1 MDTRVLKYFLTVAQT
16 NNITK
21 AAEQLH
27 ITQPTLSPQIMDL
40 ETELDI
46 KLFNREN
53 RRLQLTKAGI
63 LFQQRATT
71 MLQLLN
77 QTENDLHQQEEAL
90 TGEINLGSAVSSVSP
105 YITKLIFEF
114 QKLYP
119 NVIFNL
125 SDGDGDGDVLRRQ
138 LDEGLN
144 DLVCLLEPVEAAKY
158 NFLELPVRE
167 EWGVMMKKSA
177 PLAKYSTITKED
189 LYKIPLILPHRS
201 IVRDEV
207 SDILKLDQTRLN
219 IRATT
224 SLPGNTVSLLR
235 NSNYY
240 GLTIKGVYNNFHD
253 PDLVFVPLVPNKST
267 GDVLAWRKNIILSP
281 AIEKFLQF
289 VNEQIQKS

>member
-71 MLQLLN
+71 MLQLLD

-125 SDGDGDGDVLRRQ
+125 SDGDGDVLRRQ

>member
-71 MLQLLN
+71 MLQLLD

-125 SDGDGDGDVLRRQ
+125 SDGDGDVLRRQ

-207 SDILKLDQTRLN
+207 SDILKLDQTHLN

>member
-71 MLQLLN
+71 MLQLLD

-125 SDGDGDGDVLRRQ
+125 SDGDGDVLRRQ

-253 PDLVFVPLVPNKST
+253 PDLVFVPIVPNKST

-289 VNEQIQKS
+289 VNEQIQES

>member
-1 MDTRVLKYFLTVAQT
+1 
-16 NNITK
+16 
-21 AAEQLH
+21 
-27 ITQPTLSPQIMDL
+27 MDL

-71 MLQLLN
+71 MLQLLD

-105 YITKLIFEF
+105 YITKIIFEF

-125 SDGDGDGDVLRRQ
+125 SDGDGDVLRRQ
-138 LDEGLN
+138 LDEGIN

-167 EWGVMMKKSA
+167 EWGVMMKNRPHLPS
-177 PLAKYSTITKED
+177 
-189 LYKIPLILPHRS
+189 IL
-201 IVRDEV
+201 
-207 SDILKLDQTRLN
+207 
-219 IRATT
+219 
-224 SLPGNTVSLLR
+224 
-235 NSNYY
+235 
-240 GLTIKGVYNNFHD
+240 
-253 PDLVFVPLVPNKST
+253 
-267 GDVLAWRKNIILSP
+267 LSP
-281 AIEKFLQF
+281 KKIFTKFP
-289 VNEQIQKS
+289 

>member
-1 MDTRVLKYFLTVAQT
+1 MDTRVLKYFLTVTQT

-27 ITQPTLSPQIMDL
+27 ITQPTLSRQIMDL

-53 RRLQLTKAGI
+53 RRLHLTKAGI

-71 MLQLLN
+71 MLQLLD

-125 SDGDGDGDVLRRQ
+125 SDGDGDVLRRQ

-207 SDILKLDQTRLN
+207 SDILK
-219 IRATT
+219 
-224 SLPGNTVSLLR
+224 
-235 NSNYY
+235 
-240 GLTIKGVYNNFHD
+240 
-253 PDLVFVPLVPNKST
+253 
-267 GDVLAWRKNIILSP
+267 
-281 AIEKFLQF
+281 
-289 VNEQIQKS
+289 

>member
-27 ITQPTLSPQIMDL
+27 ITQPTLSRQIMDL

-46 KLFNREN
+46 KLFNREK

-77 QTENDLHQQEEAL
+77 QTKNDLHQQEEAL

-189 LYKIPLILPHRS
+189 LYKIPLTLPHRS

-219 IRATT
+219 IRVTT

-253 PDLVFVPLVPNKST
+253 PDFVFVPLVPNKST

-289 VNEQIQKS
+289 VNEQIQES

>member
-27 ITQPTLSPQIMDL
+27 ITQPTLSRQIMDL

-46 KLFNREN
+46 KLFNRGN

-71 MLQLLN
+71 MLQLLD

-125 SDGDGDGDVLRRQ
+125 SDGDGDVLRRQ

-158 NFLELPVRE
+158 NFLELPIRE
-167 EWGVMMKKSA
+167 EWGVIMKKSA

-240 GLTIKGVYNNFHD
+240 GLTIKGVYDNFHD
-253 PDLVFVPLVPNKST
+253 PDLAFVPLTPNKST
-267 GDVLAWRKNIILSP
+267 GDVLAWRKNTVLSP

-289 VNEQIQKS
+289 VNEQIQES

>member
-71 MLQLLN
+71 MLQLLD

-125 SDGDGDGDVLRRQ
+125 SDGDGDVLRRQ

-167 EWGVMMKKSA
+167 EWGVIMKKSA

-253 PDLVFVPLVPNKST
+253 PDLVFVPLVPSKST

>member
-27 ITQPTLSPQIMDL
+27 ITQPTLSRQIMDL
-40 ETELDI
+40 ETELNI

-71 MLQLLN
+71 MLQLLD

-125 SDGDGDGDVLRRQ
+125 SDGDGNVLRRQ

-167 EWGVMMKKSA
+167 EWGVIMKKSA

>member
-27 ITQPTLSPQIMDL
+27 ITQPTLSRQIMDL

-71 MLQLLN
+71 MLQLLD

-125 SDGDGDGDVLRRQ
+125 SDGDGDVLRRQ

-167 EWGVMMKKSA
+167 EWGVIMKKSA

>member
-71 MLQLLN
+71 MLQLLD

-125 SDGDGDGDVLRRQ
+125 SDGDGDVLRRQ

-167 EWGVMMKKSA
+167 EWGVIMKKSA

-201 IVRDEV
+201 IVSDEV

>member
-27 ITQPTLSPQIMDL
+27 ITQPTLSRQIMDL

-71 MLQLLN
+71 MLQLLD

-119 NVIFNL
+119 NVVFNL
-125 SDGDGDGDVLRRQ
+125 SDGDGDVLR
-138 LDEGLN
+138 
-144 DLVCLLEPVEAAKY
+144 
-158 NFLELPVRE
+158 
-167 EWGVMMKKSA
+167 
-177 PLAKYSTITKED
+177 
-189 LYKIPLILPHRS
+189 
-201 IVRDEV
+201 
-207 SDILKLDQTRLN
+207 
-219 IRATT
+219 
-224 SLPGNTVSLLR
+224 
-235 NSNYY
+235 
-240 GLTIKGVYNNFHD
+240 
-253 PDLVFVPLVPNKST
+253 
-267 GDVLAWRKNIILSP
+267 
-281 AIEKFLQF
+281 
-289 VNEQIQKS
+289 

>member
-1 MDTRVLKYFLTVAQT
+1 MDTRVLKYFLTVTQT

-71 MLQLLN
+71 MLQLLD

-125 SDGDGDGDVLRRQ
+125 SDGDGDVLRRQ

-167 EWGVMMKKSA
+167 EWGVIMKKSA

>member
-27 ITQPTLSPQIMDL
+27 ITQPTLSRQIMDL

-46 KLFNREN
+46 KLFNREK

-71 MLQLLN
+71 MLQLLD

-125 SDGDGDGDVLRRQ
+125 SDGDGDVLRRQ

-167 EWGVMMKKSA
+167 EWGVIMKKSA

-253 PDLVFVPLVPNKST
+253 PDLVFVPLVPSKST

>member
-27 ITQPTLSPQIMDL
+27 ITQPTLSRQIMDL

-71 MLQLLN
+71 MLQLLD

-125 SDGDGDGDVLRRQ
+125 SDGDGDVLRRQ

-167 EWGVMMKKSA
+167 EWGVIMKKQA

>member
-1 MDTRVLKYFLTVAQT
+1 MDTRVLKYFLTVTQT

-27 ITQPTLSPQIMDL
+27 ITQPTLSRQIMDL

-53 RRLQLTKAGI
+53 RRLHLTKAGI

-71 MLQLLN
+71 MLQLLD

-125 SDGDGDGDVLRRQ
+125 SDGDGDVLRRQ
-138 LDEGLN
+138 LDEWLN

-167 EWGVMMKKSA
+167 EWGVIMKKSA

>member
-27 ITQPTLSPQIMDL
+27 ITQPTLSRQIMDL

-53 RRLQLTKAGI
+53 RRLHLTKAGI

-71 MLQLLN
+71 MLQLLD

-125 SDGDGDGDVLRRQ
+125 SDGDGDVLRRQ
-138 LDEGLN
+138 LYEGLN

>member
-1 MDTRVLKYFLTVAQT
+1 
-16 NNITK
+16 
-21 AAEQLH
+21 
-27 ITQPTLSPQIMDL
+27 MDL

-71 MLQLLN
+71 MLQLLD

-105 YITKLIFEF
+105 YITKIIFEF

-125 SDGDGDGDVLRRQ
+125 SDGDGDVLRRQ
-138 LDEGLN
+138 LDEGIN

-167 EWGVMMKKSA
+167 EWGVMMKKST

-189 LYKIPLILPHRS
+189 FYKIPLILPHRS

-267 GDVLAWRKNIILSP
+267 GDVLAWRKNTILSP

-289 VNEQIQKS
+289 VNEQIQES

>member
-27 ITQPTLSPQIMDL
+27 ITQPTLSRQIMDL

-46 KLFNREN
+46 KLFNREK

-125 SDGDGDGDVLRRQ
+125 SDGDGDVLRRQ

-167 EWGVMMKKSA
+167 EWGVIMKKSA

>member
-27 ITQPTLSPQIMDL
+27 ITQPTLSRQIMDL

-53 RRLQLTKAGI
+53 RRLHLTKAGI

-71 MLQLLN
+71 MLQLLD

-125 SDGDGDGDVLRRQ
+125 SDGDGDVLRRQ

-253 PDLVFVPLVPNKST
+253 PNLVFVPLVPNKST

-289 VNEQIQKS
+289 VNEQIQES

>member
-27 ITQPTLSPQIMDL
+27 ITQPTLSRQIMDL

-46 KLFNREN
+46 KLFNREK

-105 YITKLIFEF
+105 YITKIIFEF

-267 GDVLAWRKNIILSP
+267 GDVLAWRK
-281 AIEKFLQF
+281 AGYDDKC
-289 VNEQIQKS
+289 

>member
-27 ITQPTLSPQIMDL
+27 ITQPTLSRQIMDL

-53 RRLQLTKAGI
+53 RRLHLTKAGI

-71 MLQLLN
+71 MLQLLD

-125 SDGDGDGDVLRRQ
+125 SDGDGDVLRRQ

>member
-71 MLQLLN
+71 MLQLLD

-125 SDGDGDGDVLRRQ
+125 SDGDGDVLRRQ

-167 EWGVMMKKSA
+167 EWGVIMKKSA

>member
-1 MDTRVLKYFLTVAQT
+1 
-16 NNITK
+16 
-21 AAEQLH
+21 
-27 ITQPTLSPQIMDL
+27 MDL

-71 MLQLLN
+71 MLQLLD

-105 YITKLIFEF
+105 YITKIIFEF

-125 SDGDGDGDVLRRQ
+125 SDGDGDVLRRQ
-138 LDEGLN
+138 LDEGIN

-267 GDVLAWRKNIILSP
+267 GDVLAWRKNTILSP

-289 VNEQIQKS
+289 VNEQIQES

>member
-1 MDTRVLKYFLTVAQT
+1 MDTRVLKYFLTVTQT

-27 ITQPTLSPQIMDL
+27 ITQPTLSRQIMDL

-53 RRLQLTKAGI
+53 RRLHLTKAGI

-71 MLQLLN
+71 MLQLLD

-125 SDGDGDGDVLRRQ
+125 SDGDGDVLRRQ

>member
-27 ITQPTLSPQIMDL
+27 ITQPTLSRQIMDL

-71 MLQLLN
+71 MLQLLD

-125 SDGDGDGDVLRRQ
+125 SDGDGDVLRRQ

-167 EWGVMMKKSA
+167 EWGVIMKKSA

-224 SLPGNTVSLLR
+224 SLSGNTVSLLR

-240 GLTIKGVYNNFHD
+240 GLIIKGVYNNFHD

>member
-27 ITQPTLSPQIMDL
+27 ITQPTLSRQIMDL

-71 MLQLLN
+71 MLQLLD

-114 QKLYP
+114 QKIYP

-125 SDGDGDGDVLRRQ
+125 SDGDGDVLRRQ

-177 PLAKYSTITKED
+177 PLAKHSTITKED

-253 PDLVFVPLVPNKST
+253 PNLVFVPLVPNKST
-267 GDVLAWRKNIILSP
+267 GDVLAWRKNTILSP

-289 VNEQIQKS
+289 VNEQIQES

>member
-71 MLQLLN
+71 MLQLLD

-125 SDGDGDGDVLRRQ
+125 SDGDGDVLRRQ

-167 EWGVMMKKSA
+167 EWGVIMKKSA

-207 SDILKLDQTRLN
+207 SDILKLDQTHLN

>member
-27 ITQPTLSPQIMDL
+27 ITQPTLSRQIMDL

-71 MLQLLN
+71 MLQLLD

-125 SDGDGDGDVLRRQ
+125 SDGDGDVLRRQ

-167 EWGVMMKKSA
+167 EWGVIMKKSA

-189 LYKIPLILPHRS
+189 LYKIPLILPYRS